1 MCGVYCMHKWAINI
15 VPNICPP
22 LVADCPERK
31 DGLREEHLNGV
42 IILPPNSNIDK
53 WNYVASLYEM
63 KVSGKGVSLSG

>member
-53 WNYVASLYEM
+53 
-63 KVSGKGVSLSG
+63 